1 MRCRHVSVVKQNNYA
16 NNICL
21 LKQQNYATKANFVYL
36 AKEQTIH
43 MKLVITVQ
51 SDQSQRSRIAY
62 IRALPSSNVGM
73 CLQIT
78 GAYNRQQRCLWSCV
92 PRLFPTHKLRRNMTS
107 STSSGRAGHQTGHV
121 TAGII
126 QLLDIPTSG
135 FSRTVPA
142 NRLDTS
148 TSASAEQY
156 RPISHISVG
165 STALLP
171 LAQWAAGTSVHTPS
185 NGLRLLTKP
194 SPFYP
199 SPLRRNVESP
209 HSLDMDM

>member
-1 MRCRHVSVVKQNNYA
+1 MY
-16 NNICL
+16 I
-21 LKQQNYATKANFVYL
+21 

-78 GAYNRQQRCLWSCV
+78 GAYNRQQRCLRSYV
-92 PRLFPTHKLRRNMTS
+92 PRLSATHKLRRNMTS
-107 STSSGRAGHQTGHV
+107 STSSDRAGHQAGHV
-121 TAGII
+121 TANIT
-126 QLLDIPTSG
+126 QLLDTNTSSFRRTVPANRLNIPTSGFSRTTPANRLDTNTSG